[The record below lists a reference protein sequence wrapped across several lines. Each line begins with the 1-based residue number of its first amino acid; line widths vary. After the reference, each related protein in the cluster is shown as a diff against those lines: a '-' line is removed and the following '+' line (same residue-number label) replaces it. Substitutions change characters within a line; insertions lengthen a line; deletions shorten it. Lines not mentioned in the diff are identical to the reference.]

1 MMRPVFAV
9 PTRIVAQV
17 GFFAPMNLRTTVRV
31 TRPTEDRSAGAF
43 GGASETE
50 TNGGLIRAR

>member
-31 TRPTEDRSAGAF
+31 TRPTEDR
-43 GGASETE
+43 GGCVLTM
-50 TNGGLIRAR
+50 GLRDRHCPTHAR

>member
-9 PTRIVAQV
+9 RRGLWQV

-43 GGASETE
+43 RGASETE
-50 TNGGLIRAR
+50 INGGLIRAQ